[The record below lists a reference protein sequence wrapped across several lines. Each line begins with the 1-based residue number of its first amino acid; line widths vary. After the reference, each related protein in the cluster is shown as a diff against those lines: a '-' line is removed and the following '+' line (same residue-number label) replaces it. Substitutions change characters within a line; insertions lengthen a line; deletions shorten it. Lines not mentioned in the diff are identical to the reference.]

1 MKKGKLG
8 PAVPTQSLVLF
19 ALCGAGVLGFLLLVI
34 LPADRASAELDRDIA
49 TLTARVEEQKV
60 LSPVFKNLFEKARSP
75 VRDGAVTPAR
85 TKLSRPDI
93 AALPKRFQDMAAAHR
108 LGVRE
113 VVPDINT
120 LTDSSGRLSM
130 KINVQGQFADLRGFL
145 LDVGA
150 LPFFD
155 GIEELDIRGVEGGG
169 EEVTLKVWLAR
180 E

>member
-8 PAVPTQSLVLF
+8 PVVPTQSLVLF

-34 LPADRASAELDRDIA
+34 VPADRASAELDRDIA
-49 TLTARVEEQKV
+49 ALTARVEEQKV

-75 VRDGAVTPAR
+75 LKGGAVAPAR
-85 TKLSRPDI
+85 TKLSRPDM

-130 KINVQGQFADLRGFL
+130 KINAQGQFADLRGFL

-155 GIEELDIRGVEGGG
+155 GIEEMDIRGIEGGG
-169 EEVTLKVWLAR
+169 EEVMLKVWLAR